1 MSIRVRAV
9 IIRDDELVALER
21 HKDDS
26 HFWCF
31 PGGGVEEGENEKEA
45 LIRECLEEINIQVK
59 VGEKIWEQD
68 FHGDIIKF
76 YLCQIISGEVGK
88 GNGPEYENNDTGDI
102 HEPVWLPMIDLR
114 KYDLKPNDLRDKL
127 IRNRM

>member
-9 IIRDDELVALER
+9 IIHNNNLVALER
-21 HKDDS
+21 HKGDS

-31 PGGGVEEGENEKEA
+31 PGGGVEEGETEKEA

-68 FHGDIIKF
+68 FHSEKISF
-76 YLCQIISGEVGK
+76 YLCHVISGEVGK
-88 GNGPEYENNDTGDI
+88 GNGPEYENNNGNDI
-102 HEPVWLPMIDLR
+102 HEPVLLPLKDLQ
-114 KYDLKPNDLRDKL
+114 KYDLKPNDLRDKI
-127 IRNRM
+127 IREN